1 MNGALMP
8 STKEFLTTSFKIAS
22 ELLINESV
30 NKDKS
35 LIDKK
40 MKD

>member
-1 MNGALMP
+1 MVP
-8 STKEFLTTSFKIAS
+8 YCHKQRDFLTTNFQTGS
-22 ELLINESV
+22 ELLISEWE

>member
-1 MNGALMP
+1 MVP
-8 STKEFLTTSFKIAS
+8 YCRKQRDFLTANFQTAS
-22 ELLINESV
+22 ELLISDWD